1 MENNEIKEIEPGE
14 LMDNAVKI
22 DFLKGLNL
30 EGFPNRD
37 SLVYRD
43 IYKIS
48 NASTILRGTLRYINP
63 IIQNSLSLFVVALTL
78 IAQVQRILQCNERT
92 TDDELVKY

>member
-1 MENNEIKEIEPGE
+1 
-14 LMDNAVKI
+14 MDNAVKI